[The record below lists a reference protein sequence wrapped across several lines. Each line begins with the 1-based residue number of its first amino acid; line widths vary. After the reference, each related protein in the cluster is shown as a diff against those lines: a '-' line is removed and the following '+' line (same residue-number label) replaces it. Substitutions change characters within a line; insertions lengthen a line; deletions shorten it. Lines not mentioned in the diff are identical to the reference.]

1 MFVVVSGRLLILL
14 PTGFG
19 FQIIFILTFSLWW
32 NDFIIDL
39 SSVTSFPSSFQSIVH
54 DPWISTTSVECK
66 IPRKCKYVSR
76 LRLSHWRLWSWLKVF
91 LTFNHVWRCTK
102 IIVCTPP
109 PPSLLLGWGEGGGS
123 LASYQILKKGSHF
136 FEGVAEKEGWL
147 FSVGGCS
154 FYINNLKFEIFNNKK
169 SL

>member
-39 SSVTSFPSSFQSIVH
+39 SIVASFPSSFQSIVH
-54 DPWISTTSVECK
+54 DPWISTTSAECK

-109 PPSLLLGWGEGGGS
+109 PLTSAGGGWGGGEFSRLPNFQKGLS
-123 LASYQILKKGSHF
+123 LFWRGCWERGVTF
-136 FEGVAEKEGWL
+136 FSRGLQFLHK
-147 FSVGGCS
+147 
-154 FYINNLKFEIFNNKK
+154 
-169 SL
+169 